1 MNDSSDLRTP
11 FCFARLHG
19 DMGLTKTYFGRKI
32 IINTRNIHTYN
43 LIDKGI
49 IEAAI
54 CALFE
59 QHIRPGD
66 VVVDAGANIG
76 FLTLLAGHL
85 VGPEGRVIAIE
96 ANPDVYATLE
106 ENIIINGFAGRFTG
120 HQVAAYDRDAELT
133 FTWNTHRDGSG
144 RIVTAAQ
151 SGLAQKHCQVQATSL
166 DKLCGSQRVDFVK
179 LDTEGAEPYVMR
191 GMQQLIKANAHMK
204 VVFEWNARHIA
215 QRDQDPQAFADFVF
229 SHFTHVERIKSK
241 DSLMPLSRE
250 ELLALPHSNIFCHNQ
265 AAGVRQ

>member
-1 MNDSSDLRTP
+1 MNDQSDPRAP

-43 LIDKGI
+43 LIDNGI

-59 QHIRPGD
+59 QHIKPGD

-106 ENIIINGFAGRFTG
+106 ENIINGFAGRFTG
-120 HQVAAYDRDAELT
+120 HQLAAYDRDAELT
-133 FTWNTHRDGSG
+133 FTWNSHRDGSG
-144 RIVTAAQ
+144 RIVTAVQ
-151 SGLAQKHCQVQATSL
+151 SGLAQKHCTVQASTL
-166 DKLCGSQRVDFVK
+166 DQLLAGQRVDFVK
-179 LDTEGAEPYVMR
+179 VETEGAEPYVLR
-191 GMQQLIKANAHMK
+191 GMQQVLNNNPQLK
-204 VVFEWNARHIA
+204 VVFEWNARHIR
-215 QRDQDPQAFADFVF
+215 QRDQDPVAFAEFIF
-229 SHFTHVERIKSK
+229 THFTHIERIKSK
-241 DSLMPLSRE
+241 DQLIPLNLE
-250 ELLALPHSNIFCHNQ
+250 ELLALPHSNIFCHNPKVDE
-265 AAGVRQ
+265 GS